1 MSRPPKGPR
10 LFPRRPKGRT
20 PYWAILDTGG
30 FERSTGHCLTK
41 RKEAEAELA
50 RYIAGKHKTTVG
62 GHTPKLVLVCDV
74 LDSYLTSKTPTTGA
88 DQRAVKSF
96 TDLTYFIERL
106 AEWWD
111 GKSLSDVKKSSCGD
125 YVRWRT
131 KQVHRRATKTS
142 SPKLVS
148 PSTARRELEVL
159 RAAVNDYHAEFTLE
173 AVPVVS
179 LPERSES
186 RIRWLSR
193 SEAARCLLA
202 CLGWRWDLEAG
213 RIGWIGHIW
222 EPTSGAF
229 KAMDLSRVQKGIRKQ
244 VRRRRRHLAR
254 FMIIGLFTGT
264 RAMAMLRAR
273 WVEFATEPWVDV
285 ENGLFYRRGA
295 EERQTN
301 KRQPPVRLPEKLL
314 VHMRRWQR
322 LDLANG
328 ITHVVH
334 ADGKPVD
341 SIRTAWEGMCEDAG
355 LDHREVTR
363 HTLRHSAATWLM
375 QGGMPLGEAADFVG
389 MTEEVLRAHYYHFH
403 PDYQAGTDNHFK
415 AAKSKHVALM
425 QQRARR

>member
-30 FERSTGHCLTK
+30 FERSTGHCLRNAK
-41 RKEAEAELA
+41 RLRQSLRAPWRGNA
-50 RYIAGKHKTTVG
+50 RTAVG

-131 KQVHRRATKTS
+131 KQVHRRATNLEAE
-142 SPKLVS
+142 KLVS
-148 PSTARRELEVL
+148 PSTARRELQGVL
-159 RAAVNDYHAEFTLE
+159 RAAVNDYQT
-173 AVPVVS
+173 
-179 LPERSES
+179 ES
-186 RIRWLSR
+186 RSKPCR
-193 SEAARCLLA
+193 SSLCLRDQRAAASDGVAGPKLRDAFSCTF
-202 CLGWRWDLEAG
+202 GWRWDLEAG

-273 WVEFATEPWVDV
+273 WVKSATGPWVDV

-375 QGGMPLGEAADFVG
+375 RRHAARGSCRFCGDDGGGAPSPLLPLPSRLSGWNRQS
-389 MTEEVLRAHYYHFH
+389 L
-403 PDYQAGTDNHFK
+403 QSCK
-415 AAKSKHVALM
+415 K
-425 QQRARR
+425 

>member
-193 SEAARCLLA
+193 SKLRDAFSRASAGAGTWKPGVLA
-202 CLGWRWDLEAG
+202 G
-213 RIGWIGHIW
+213 
-222 EPTSGAF
+222 SGISGSPPQG
-229 KAMDLSRVQKGIRKQ
+229 LSRRWTFPACRK
-244 VRRRRRHLAR
+244 VSASKFVAVADTSR
-254 FMIIGLFTGT
+254 GL
-264 RAMAMLRAR
+264 
-273 WVEFATEPWVDV
+273 
-285 ENGLFYRRGA
+285 
-295 EERQTN
+295 
-301 KRQPPVRLPEKLL
+301 
-314 VHMRRWQR
+314 
-322 LDLANG
+322 
-328 ITHVVH
+328 
-334 ADGKPVD
+334 
-341 SIRTAWEGMCEDAG
+341 
-355 LDHREVTR
+355 
-363 HTLRHSAATWLM
+363 
-375 QGGMPLGEAADFVG
+375 
-389 MTEEVLRAHYYHFH
+389 
-403 PDYQAGTDNHFK
+403 
-415 AAKSKHVALM
+415 
-425 QQRARR
+425 